1 MTAPDPAKESR
12 VLMLIKGRLHFLD
25 GRAAQS
31 LEHVPSLQGLA
42 GGRLGWEWGNLEK
55 AKTSWAVP

>member
-1 MTAPDPAKESR
+1 
-12 VLMLIKGRLHFLD
+12 MLIKGRLHFLD

-31 LEHVPSLQGLA
+31 REHVPSLQGLA